1 MTIKQ
6 EVEKVFRDRGF
17 EPREHSVR
25 NIIGEFHLPTKPH
38 VTAIGTSGGKT
49 FTTAGRLE
57 FLYKYGYI
65 KSNQSVLIMA
75 ADKTILRGNFVE
87 QFTTFFKD
95 IPASFTWRGVANRK
109 ELNQAVEDDVNVII
123 TLPQTINDSKK
134 LELLKTHNITWFI
147 QDEAHKWYFKK
158 TIQRIIKTLK
168 PKYQS
173 LLTGTPFKFNAKKD
187 DFIFDYTSVAEMYGK
202 GYLSDF
208 TAQVLHSSVELTK
221 IDYVS
226 LLGNLTEAKRF
237 TENEVQESFNEVVND
252 IIKKLKLPLKSL
264 TTTHNVTNNISS
276 VFGKLEKTIIFTHG
290 TSEAN
295 YLYKYLQT
303 QKVGSLVSHSY
314 LKVDDAVATFQEFK
328 DNDDIKI
335 LVAVNRGKEGF
346 DFTQLYNVIDMTYS
360 QNFEVVMQMIGR
372 ILRKSDKIK
381 NKYFFKVAPKNTAG
395 YFKDWMNAMFMLFDN
410 EWYSKYN
417 GKNGFDIRVPN
428 QLLSSNKPTTKNTSK
443 SKSTKGNIKPQNLEF
458 FNSLSFMQDNKWF
471 KLDDTVST
479 VASTTLR
486 RVFEKYGVWK
496 ELKYFTKD
504 EVIPIS
510 LKYNTRK
517 DFYTYDL
524 RAWQSARS
532 GGFLDEVCSH
542 MKKSASVGWEYED
555 IKKVALKYKTTG
567 EFIKDSSDNKNMYQY
582 ANNKGWKEL
591 FSHFIVKNR
600 PITKDEII
608 KSSKK
613 YTNKAEWR
621 RDFNGHYDK
630 ARKLN
635 ILEDVTKHMSS
646 YKINWDSNE
655 ILKNSKKYKTKTSW
669 KRGEGT
675 SVIGAAEKLGIL
687 DKAVKHM
694 VDGRSIGTSR
704 KKILEIDLKGNVIN
718 EYSSLSDAGK
728 KSKFSGATIQ
738 RVLYGKKDSHNGLI
752 WRYK

>member
-65 KSNQSVLIMA
+65 KPNQSVLIMA

-95 IPASFTWRGVANRK
+95 VPASFTWRGIANRK
-109 ELNQAVEDDVNVII
+109 ELKQAVQDGVNVII

-134 LELLKTHNITWFI
+134 LELLKTNNITWFI

-226 LLGNLTEAKRF
+226 LLGNLKEAKRF
-237 TENEVQESFNEVVND
+237 TENEVQESFNDVVND

-290 TSEAN
+290 TAEAN

-303 QKVGSLVSHSY
+303 QKVGSLVSHSN
-314 LKVDDAVATFQEFK
+314 LKVDDAESTFQEFK

-428 QLLSSNKPTTKNTSK
+428 QLLSSNKPSNSTTTNK
-443 SKSTKGNIKPQNLEF
+443 SKSTKGKLKPQNLEF

-471 KLDDTVST
+471 KLDDKVST
-479 VASTTLR
+479 VASTTL
-486 RVFEKYGVWK
+486 K
-496 ELKYFTKD
+496 E
-504 EVIPIS
+504 I
-510 LKYNTRK
+510 
-517 DFYTYDL
+517 
-524 RAWQSARS
+524 
-532 GGFLDEVCSH
+532 
-542 MKKSASVGWEYED
+542 
-555 IKKVALKYKTTG
+555 
-567 EFIKDSSDNKNMYQY
+567 FIKHKNYNSY
-582 ANNKGWKEL
+582 SGFTREFL
-591 FSHFIVKNR
+591 SY
-600 PITKDEII
+600 DEA
-608 KSSKK
+608 KK
-613 YTNKAEWR
+613 Y
-621 RDFNGHYDK
+621 
-630 ARKLN
+630 
-635 ILEDVTKHMSS
+635 VQ
-646 YKINWDSNE
+646 
-655 ILKNSKKYKTKTSW
+655 
-669 KRGEGT
+669 
-675 SVIGAAEKLGIL
+675 KLGIKSYTEYVKWCKLGERPFNIPSNPDKIYSEYNAYDFFNKTKAMLHNKL
-687 DKAVKHM
+687 DSYMSFDEAKQFIKKFNLKNQKEFNEWTKS
-694 VDGRSIGTSR
+694 DKRPWNFPSSP
-704 KKILEIDLKGNVIN
+704 KKIYSN
-718 EYSSLSDAGK
+718 EYVSLSDFLGYSKPERWEILGYLSFKEASNFIK
-728 KSKFSGATIQ
+728 KYNLPSLRSYQ
-738 RVLYGKKDSHNGLI
+738 RFRNENKHLNLAYNPDRIYKNCGFTTWKDFLGYTENPLKS
-752 WRYK
+752 RKTKASYK